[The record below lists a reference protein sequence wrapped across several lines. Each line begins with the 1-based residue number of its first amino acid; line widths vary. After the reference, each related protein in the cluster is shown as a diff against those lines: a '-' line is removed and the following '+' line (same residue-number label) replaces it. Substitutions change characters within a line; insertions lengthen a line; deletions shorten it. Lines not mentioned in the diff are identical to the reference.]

1 MAPMKKRMTFVPSV
15 SSVSIRF
22 LSSTADSSWAVP
34 SVASRSSIALTTPW
48 TNRPTSHIATSA
60 MMMISRTGASSAP
73 RNFET
78 SSQGGASKSGMARG

>member
-1 MAPMKKRMTFVPSV
+1 MAPDEEADDVRCRAV

-48 TNRPTSHIATSA
+48 RLSRATRNTMKA
-60 MMMISRTGASSAP
+60 TMTMIRIWTPCVRRVSTRSLS
-73 RNFET
+73 
-78 SSQGGASKSGMARG
+78 GGLLKSIDLA